1 MRVLFVH
8 QSFPGQY
15 RHLATALAALPGYEV
30 IGLGEQDLDL
40 LPGVQHVRYPAPE
53 GAGSATHRYL
63 HPMEAAVRRGQAVAR
78 AGEALKARG
87 FRPDLVC
94 CHPGW
99 GEGLFLRDVFPDARL
114 LYDFEYHY
122 AARGADLGFGE
133 DGPATLD
140 EAARIRILNA
150 NNLLNL
156 DTADWGHTATHWQR
170 SRFPNWAQARM
181 TVQHEGVDT
190 DLARRDPAARFV
202 LPDGRVLTAA
212 DEVITYAARGLE
224 PYRGFPTFMRS
235 LPNILRHRPHA
246 QVVVVGSDTAH
257 YGPGPD
263 GGGSWRDTLQ
273 AELGDRLD
281 GARVHFVGP
290 VHHRELLSLFSL
302 SAAHVY
308 LTRPFILSWSL
319 LEAMSCACPIIA
331 SATPPVEE
339 LVSHGRNGRLVD
351 FHAPDELSAGVVAT
365 LEQPGCAR
373 EWGLAARADIVGGY
387 DLKRICLP
395 AGLKL
400 LHAVAQSASRG
411 LRSSD

>member
-15 RHLATALAALPGYEV
+15 RHLATALAALPEHEV
-30 IGLGEQDLDL
+30 VGLGEQDLGL
-40 LPGVQHVRYPAPE
+40 LPGVRHVRYPAPE
-53 GAGSATHRYL
+53 GAGQATHNYL
-63 HPMEAAVRRGQAVAR
+63 RPMEAAVRRGQAVAR
-78 AGEALKARG
+78 AGEALKAHG

-114 LYDFEYHY
+114 LYNFEFHY

-133 DGPATLD
+133 RGPATLD
-140 EAARIRILNA
+140 EAARIRILNT

-156 DTADWGHTATHWQR
+156 DAADWSHTATQWQR
-170 SRFPNWAQARM
+170 SCFPQWARARM

-212 DEVITYAARGLE
+212 DEVVSYAARGLE
-224 PYRGFPTFMRS
+224 PYRGFPSFMRA
-235 LPNILRHRPHA
+235 LPDFLRHRPRA
-246 QVVVVGSDTAH
+246 QVVVVGDDAAH
-257 YGPGPD
+257 YGSGPLGD
-263 GGGSWRDTLQ
+263 SSWRDTLL

-281 GARVHFVGP
+281 GARVHFVGRVP
-290 VHHRELLSLFSL
+290 HRALLSLFSI

-308 LTRPFILSWSL
+308 LTYPFILSWSL
-319 LEAMSCACPIIA
+319 LEAMSCGCPIIA

-339 LVSHGRNGRLVD
+339 VVRHERNGRLVD
-351 FHAPDELSAGVVAT
+351 FHASDELTAALIAT
-365 LEQPGCAR
+365 LEQPGGSR
-373 EWGLAARADIVGGY
+373 EWALAARADIVARY

-395 AGLKL
+395 AGLNL
-400 LHAVAQSASRG
+400 LQAVVTG
-411 LRSSD
+411 RS